1 VHTVVSTPGKD
12 RVAARRGWRA
22 GQSDG
27 SATRTLDEETVPAPV
42 DVRLQHLADLHAQGQ
57 LDTQEFSA
65 AKRMVLAAPDPSF
78 PAPSVHRRSPLRWW
92 AALLIAIVLG
102 FIVAVLGAAVTALQR
117 PAGWAVCNDG
127 RFVAGRTVE
136 HSVGATGYNFDAV
149 CVRVDGRAQSVSSI
163 RLLGVLWSEYAI
175 ACFVLLVAARG
186 LTRIARRSRRVS
198 DTGLS
203 GSA

>member
-1 VHTVVSTPGKD
+1 
-12 RVAARRGWRA
+12 
-22 GQSDG
+22 
-27 SATRTLDEETVPAPV
+27 LDEEGVPAPL

-57 LDTQEFSA
+57 LDPQEFSA
-65 AKRMVLAAPDPSF
+65 AKRRVLAEADEPV
-78 PAPSVHRRSPLRWW
+78 PAPSVHRPGPLRWW
-92 AALLIAIVLG
+92 AGLLIAIVLG
-102 FIVAVLGAAVTALQR
+102 FIVAVLGAAFTALQR

-149 CVRVDGRAQSVSSI
+149 CVRADGTAQSVSSI

-186 LTRIARRSRRVS
+186 LTRIAHRTRRVS

-203 GSA
+203 ASA

>member
-1 VHTVVSTPGKD
+1 MHTAVSPPAGD
-12 RVAARRGWRA
+12 RVAAPRWRRA
-22 GQSDG
+22 GQSEG
-27 SATRTLDEETVPAPV
+27 SATRTLDEEGVPAPL

-57 LDTQEFSA
+57 LDPQEFSA
-65 AKRMVLAAPDPSF
+65 AKRRVLAEADEPV
-78 PAPSVHRRSPLRWW
+78 PAPSVHRPGPLRWW
-92 AALLIAIVLG
+92 AGLLIAIVLG
-102 FIVAVLGAAVTALQR
+102 FIVAVLGAAFTALQR

-149 CVRVDGRAQSVSSI
+149 CVRADGTAQSVSSI

-186 LTRIARRSRRVS
+186 LTRIAHRTRRVS

-203 GSA
+203 ASA